1 MQIKNYIKGLANAVL
16 NKSEGGMPL
25 GLVWALQ
32 NIGFSWNVNYEKNY
46 VNKIVYAVEN
56 IVVKKLVETPLIVSK
71 VINKKTLRKFNKEIR
86 PEYLHAFKE
95 LSLEEMP
102 DHEIQALL
110 DKPNDYQT
118 RTEFLEAFWYN
129 YNLGLYGG
137 MIWAEMPGDDV
148 RENRR
153 GKPIA
158 LHVLPSNCV
167 SVTTSNDFRNPISRV
182 IFTTYQGQTIDIN
195 PQHIMFMRRWN
206 PETNVESF
214 SPQKAGSS
222 IIARN
227 DANSIAQG
235 SAFVNGGT
243 GILLSSDM
251 GTDANGKSFNKI
263 SKEQMSQLKDTITK
277 NIKGSYNNKNINF
290 TNGYVNVQKLG
301 DTLADLELIEAA
313 KNDWKEYAAM
323 RGVHPVL
330 IGSEQASTESNVEM
344 AYKVLVTNYV
354 IPDLR
359 KFDEKIT
366 AFMLNFYNEKDLV
379 IKHDVTEFS
388 ELAPDLKL
396 MKDTFGTPLL
406 RVDEVR
412 RLFNY
417 DALGGNEGNAI
428 LVESGKQLL
437 SDLMLGSLDDMNL

>member
-1 MQIKNYIKGLANAVL
+1 MQIKNYIKGVANAIL
-16 NKSEGGMPL
+16 NKNEGGMPL

-32 NIGFSWNVNYEKNY
+32 NIGFSFSINYEKNY

-56 IVVKKLVETPLIVSK
+56 IVTKKLVETPIIVSK
-71 VINKKTLRKFNKEIR
+71 VKNKKTLRKFNKELR
-86 PEYLHAFKE
+86 PEYLYAFKE
-95 LSLEEMP
+95 LSLEEVP
-102 DHEIQALL
+102 DHEIQKLL

-118 RTEFLEAFWYN
+118 RTEFLESFWFN

-167 SVTTSNDFRNPISRV
+167 SITTSNDFRNPISRV

-195 PQHIMFMRRWN
+195 PEHIMFMKRWN

-243 GILLSSDM
+243 GILLSSDI
-251 GTDANGKSFNKI
+251 GSDANGRFNKM
-263 SKEQMSQLKDTITK
+263 SSEQMSQLKDRIT
-277 NIKGSYNNKNINF
+277 NTIKGAHNNQNVNF

-301 DTLADLELIEAA
+301 DTLADLQLIEAA
-313 KNDWKEYAAM
+313 QNDWKEYAAM

-330 IGSEQASTESNVEM
+330 IGSENASTESNVEM

-366 AFMLNFYNEKDLV
+366 DFMLSFYNESDLV
-379 IKHDVTEFS
+379 IKHDITEFS

-396 MKDTFGTPLL
+396 MKDTFGSPLL
-406 RVDEVR
+406 KINEVR
-412 RLFNY
+412 RVFNY
-417 DALGGNEGNAI
+417 DDLPGKEGDAI
-428 LVESGKQLL
+428 IVESGKQLL
-437 SDLMLGSLDDMNL
+437 SDLMLGNLDDLDL

>member
-1 MQIKNYIKGLANAVL
+1 MQIKNYFKTLGNSLL
-16 NKSEGGMPL
+16 NKSDGNLPIS
-25 GLVWALQ
+25 LVYALQ
-32 NIGFSWNVNYEKNY
+32 NIGFSWGQNYEKNY

-71 VINKKTLRKFNKEIR
+71 VVNQKAYRKLNKAQKAEFI
-86 PEYLHAFKE
+86 HAFKE
-95 LSLEEMP
+95 ISLQEIP
-102 DHEIQALL
+102 DHEIQILL

-118 RTEFLEAFWYN
+118 NIEFLEAFWYN

-148 RENRR
+148 REGKR
-153 GKPIA
+153 GKPVA
-158 LHVLPSNCV
+158 LHVLPSNLV
-167 SVTTSNDFRNPISRV
+167 SLTMSNDYRSPVSKV
-182 IFTTYQGQTIDIN
+182 IFTTYQGQTIEIY
-195 PQHIMFMRRWN
+195 PEHVMFMKRWN
-206 PETNVESF
+206 PASNIESF
-214 SPQKAGSS
+214 SPQKAGAQ

-243 GILLSSDM
+243 GILLSSDV
-251 GTDANGKSFNKI
+251 GSDNNGKQYHKMSG
-263 SKEQMSQLKDTITK
+263 EQMSALKD
-277 NIKGSYNNKNINF
+277 NIKKDMQGAANNKNVNF

-301 DTLADLELIEAA
+301 DTLADLQLIEAA
-313 KNDWKEYAAM
+313 QNDWKEYASM

-330 IGSEQASTESNVEM
+330 IGSESASTESNVTM

-366 AFMLNFYNEKDLV
+366 HFLGGFYNEEGLV
-379 IKHDVTEFS
+379 INHDITEFN

-406 RVDEVR
+406 TIDEVR
-412 RLFNY
+412 KIFNY
-417 DALGGNEGNAI
+417 EALGGEEGKSI
-428 LVESGKQLL
+428 LVESGKQML
-437 SDLMLGSLDDMNL
+437 SDLLMGSIDDIN